1 MEKARELFQKIF
13 KYLSRPE
20 MRILPGQLAFFLVMT
35 VIPLLALIATIA
47 AALSIS
53 TEAIRVAIDSSVP
66 KEVADLLNGIIEN
79 GGINFNIFVF
89 YFSAFLL
96 ASNGT
101 YSMINV
107 SNEIYKVNPRNI
119 LSRRIK
125 AIVMIAILVSLF
137 LFLIAVPVFG
147 TTLSDIILKVTGS
160 TRALLL
166 TGKIL
171 AILKYP
177 IIIFIL
183 FVNIKL
189 MYIIAPDEEIPS
201 KTTNKGAL
209 FTTILWVVSTE
220 VFAFYVGKF
229 TSYDVFYGSISNIL
243 ILLLWVY
250 LLSYIFVLGMVINA
264 STYKEDNNQ

>member
-13 KYLSRPE
+13 KYLMRPE
-20 MRILPGQLAFFLVMT
+20 MRILPGQLAFFLVIT

-53 TEAIRVAIDSSVP
+53 TESIRIAIDSSVP
-66 KEVADLLNGIIEN
+66 KEIADLLNGIIEN

-107 SNEIYKVNPRNI
+107 SNEIYKVKP
-119 LSRRIK
+119 
-125 AIVMIAILVSLF
+125 
-137 LFLIAVPVFG
+137 
-147 TTLSDIILKVTGS
+147 GS
-160 TRALLL
+160 TNAMQI

-171 AILKYP
+171 TILKYP
-177 IIIFIL
+177 IILAVLFI
-183 FVNIKL
+183 NIKL

-209 FTTILWVVSTE
+209 FTTVLWVISTE

-243 ILLLWVY
+243 IMFIWVY
-250 LLSYIFVLGMVINA
+250 WLSYIFVLGMVINA
-264 STYKEDNNQ
+264 STYKGDKIE